1 VSTEELHR
9 WRARDLAVGSLHRLQ
24 IRTAREGDGPP
35 DDLDDA
41 ERERLRVAYRSE
53 LERWEDGEDLAMFG
67 PTDDLED
74 EEHDST
80 EDDDDPLRLA
90 LDDLR
95 REREERA
102 AALREVFRREAAR
115 LEAELGDD
123 HG

>member
-1 VSTEELHR
+1 MTPEELHR

-41 ERERLRVAYRSE
+41 ERERLRVAYRAE
-53 LERWEDGEDLAMFG
+53 LERWEDGDDLAMFG

-74 EEHDST
+74 EA
-80 EDDDDPLRLA
+80 DDATDDADDPLQLA

-102 AALREVFRREAAR
+102 AALRELFRSEAAR
-115 LEAELGDD
+115 LEAELGGD